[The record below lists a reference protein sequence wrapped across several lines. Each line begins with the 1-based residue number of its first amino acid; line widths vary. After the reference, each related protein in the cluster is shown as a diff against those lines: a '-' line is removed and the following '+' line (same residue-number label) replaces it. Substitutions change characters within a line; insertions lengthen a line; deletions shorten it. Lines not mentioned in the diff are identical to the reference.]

1 MLLGTGYQFAA
12 FQQLAEVLA
21 CLYLSLV
28 RTNLL
33 DAVHEGVDASVE
45 GFQGKGGNQVGFHGK
60 TEGLEKGKD
69 TVGTH
74 ELGAV
79 EQRQSFLAHQFHR
92 LPAEL
97 VEHTDSL
104 AFLTFIID
112 IAHTDKRQEEV
123 CQGSQVAGGAE
134 RAAVINDRHHVVIKE
149 VEDALHGDDLHTA
162 MPQREGM
169 RLEQHHQLDD
179 DGTYLLAHTASM
191 ALDEILLQG
200 AQLVRRDVLAA
211 QRTETGGNAIQGFF
225 RLRNLLVQIIA
236 ALLYP
241 QLGFRSQLQF
251 QVFVDDAFDE
261 VEGQLTGTY
270 IIDIVHTF
278 SS

>member
-1 MLLGTGYQFAA
+1 
-12 FQQLAEVLA
+12 
-21 CLYLSLV
+21 
-28 RTNLL
+28 
-33 DAVHEGVDASVE
+33 
-45 GFQGKGGNQVGFHGK
+45 
-60 TEGLEKGKD
+60 
-69 TVGTH
+69 
-74 ELGAV
+74 
-79 EQRQSFLAHQFHR
+79 
-92 LPAEL
+92 
-97 VEHTDSL
+97 
-104 AFLTFIID
+104 
-112 IAHTDKRQEEV
+112 
-123 CQGSQVAGGAE
+123 
-134 RAAVINDRHHVVIKE
+134 
-149 VEDALHGDDLHTA
+149 

-200 AQLVRRDVLAA
+200 TQLVRRNALAA
-211 QRTETGGNAIQGFF
+211 QRAETGGNAIQGFF

-251 QVFVDDAFDE
+251 QIFIDDTFDE